1 MTGTGRGRASRRL
14 GVAVAVLL
22 LPTAVAPAHGAAGAA
37 ADPYAEIVGT
47 LEREMAERGVPG
59 ASIAIVVGDSVVLL
73 RALGVRSVET
83 GDPMTP
89 GSLVRIGSVTK
100 TITGL
105 ASLLASRDGRL
116 ALDAPIGRAA
126 PELAEPLR
134 GLTMRQLLTHTAGLG
149 NEGAGIGSH
158 DESALGERVRGWGRE
173 RIFAPPGDVY
183 SYSSPGYW
191 LAGHVLARADGE
203 SYVASVGRRVLEP
216 LGMTRSTFLPT
227 VAMTHALAVD
237 HRRGENGAPVVVRP
251 FPDDASTWP
260 SGSLFSSA
268 EELARLAVALL
279 NDGRVDGRQRLPP
292 EVVRRMLEP
301 QVPTPGGDCSYA
313 FGLSIC
319 GAGEA
324 RVARHYGYRGGSG
337 AVFALVPARR
347 VAVIVLANGPG
358 AIMSAT
364 EQAALDRLAPAPA
377 DPPTSAPTVASP
389 VVAPPPVSALL
400 GRYVNGGDTL
410 QLLAR
415 GDSLRY
421 RYGDAE
427 SLLTVD
433 ADGALLVGPPGA
445 PVQGFLPVRG
455 RTTGRW
461 YLHDGLSA
469 FAPLD

>member
-1 MTGTGRGRASRRL
+1 MTRTVWRRAAWCV
-14 GVAVAVLL
+14 GAAVAMLL
-22 LPTAVAPAHGAAGAA
+22 LPSAVTPVHGALAPAP
-37 ADPYAEIVGT
+37 DPYAEIVGA
-47 LEREMAERGVPG
+47 LEREMHERGVPG

-89 GSLVRIGSVTK
+89 SSLVRIGSVTK
-100 TITGL
+100 MVTGL
-105 ASLLASRDGRL
+105 ASLLAEHDGRL
-116 ALDAPIGRAA
+116 ALDAPIGRTV

-134 GLTMRQLLTHTAGLG
+134 ALTMRQLLTHTAGLG
-149 NEGAGIGSH
+149 NEGAGTGSH
-158 DESALGERVRGWGRE
+158 DESALAERVRGWGRE
-173 RIFAPPGDVY
+173 RILAPAGDVY

-191 LAGHVLARADGE
+191 LAGHVLERADGG
-203 SYVASVGRRVLEP
+203 SYVASVGRRVLAP

-237 HRRGENGAPVVVRP
+237 HRRGEGGRPVVVRP
-251 FPDDASTWP
+251 YPDDASTWP

-279 NDGRVDGRQRLPP
+279 NDGRVGGRQLLPP
-292 EVVRRMLEP
+292 GVVRHMLEP

-319 GAGEA
+319 GVGDA
-324 RVARHYGYRGGSG
+324 RVARHYGFRGGSG

-347 VAVIVLANGPG
+347 LAVIVLANGPG
-358 AIMSAT
+358 AIMGGT
-364 EQAALDRLAPAPA
+364 EQAALDRLAPMPA
-377 DPPTSAPTVASP
+377 LPPTSPAPVASP
-389 VVAPPPVSALL
+389 AVAALL
-400 GRYVNGGDTL
+400 GRYANGGDTL

-421 RYGDAE
+421 RYGGEE
-427 SLLTVD
+427 SVLTVD
-433 ADGALLVGPPGA
+433 ADGSLLVGPPDA
-445 PVQGFLPVRG
+445 PVQGFVPVRG

-469 FAPLD
+469 FAPID